1 MNKKFI
7 KIIIFFVLT
16 ISLVACD
23 KKELKDYKLK
33 VITTSWS
40 GLSEEYEHEEKTTVY
55 DIVLNKEYVVSKGN
69 LGLSFTITKIGKDK
83 IYIVTSDRFSNQA
96 NGINLRSNKT
106 KFMIKIDKAL
116 ELTTPTMD
124 AGNIYHL
131 SLEKSK

>member
-23 KKELKDYKLK
+23 KKELKDNKLK